1 MMTHNCSRVI
11 FEKNGVRH
19 MRMKFYIQGIRRR
32 GTVHLEVQEVR
43 HNVSMIFLH
52 ETFLI

>member
-1 MMTHNCSRVI
+1 
-11 FEKNGVRH
+11 

-43 HNVSMIFLH
+43 HDVLMIFLY
-52 ETFLI
+52 EMLLI

>member
-1 MMTHNCSRVI
+1 
-11 FEKNGVRH
+11 

-43 HNVSMIFLH
+43 HKALIVFLS
-52 ETFLI
+52 TLNLILI

>member
-1 MMTHNCSRVI
+1 
-11 FEKNGVRH
+11 

-43 HNVSMIFLH
+43 HNALSIS
-52 ETFLI
+52 IS

>member
-1 MMTHNCSRVI
+1 
-11 FEKNGVRH
+11 

-43 HNVSMIFLH
+43 HDFYFNDISI
-52 ETFLI
+52 